1 MSRKYF
7 IFLFLLG
14 SAFNLFSQAL
24 PAAEPTEIEKGQY
37 IFKASGGCGCHT
49 NYEND
54 GAFLAGGRALA
65 TPFGTFFSTNITPDP
80 ETGIGQWSSEDFI
93 KAMTQGIGPD
103 GTHYA
108 PAFPY
113 PAFTQM
119 TSEDLRHLKAYLFSV
134 SPVRQENKPHDLVV
148 PWGQRLGFFL
158 WQKLFFTPAS
168 FQKDPQQSEQWNRG
182 AYLAEAVS
190 HCGECHTPRTLYGV
204 LKKDMHYAGA
214 KEGPEGEFA
223 PNITPDDATGIGSWD
238 EVDVAYFL
246 QSGIKPDGDD
256 VQGLM
261 GLVIE
266 HGYTDLTPEDLEAI
280 AVYLKSLP
288 PIDNPLE

>member
-1 MSRKYF
+1 MKSL
-7 IFLFLLG
+7 IFLLILG
-14 SAFNLFSQAL
+14 MGFNVFPEESHA
-24 PAAEPTEIEKGQY
+24 TEKTDIEKGRY
-37 IFKASGGCGCHT
+37 IFKATGGCGCHT

-54 GAFLAGGRALA
+54 GAFLAGGRALP

-80 ETGIGQWSSEDFI
+80 ETGIGRWNTEDFI
-93 KAMTQGIGPD
+93 KAMTQGVAPD

-113 PAFTQM
+113 TAFTQM
-119 TSEDLRHLKAYLFSV
+119 TPEDLRHLKAYLFSV
-134 SPVRQENKPHDLVV
+134 PPVRQENQPHDLWVSF
-148 PWGQRLGFFL
+148 GERLGFFL
-158 WQKLFFTPAS
+158 WQKLFFTPSS

-182 AYLAEAVS
+182 AYLSDALA
-190 HCGECHTPRTLYGV
+190 HCGECHTPRNLLGV
-204 LKKDMHYAGA
+204 LKKNKHYAGS

-223 PNITPDDATGIGSWD
+223 PNITPDEETGIGDWAV
-238 EVDVAYFL
+238 VDLTDFL

-266 HGYTDLTPEDLEAI
+266 HGFTDLTPEDLEAM
-280 AVYLKSLP
+280 AVYVKSLP
-288 PIDNPLE
+288 PIHNPLEEE